1 MADFIRLENVSY
13 SYHVH
18 GAPGTP
24 ALSHIDLKIER
35 GEWVA
40 LVGTNGSGKSTLA
53 KLLNALL
60 VPSSGKVTAAGLDT
74 SNPANHTAI
83 RTQVGMV
90 FQRPQDQIVASTV
103 EEEIAFGPG
112 NLGLSV
118 SEVRTRVEDALQAT
132 NLQGL
137 RDRHPFLLSAGEA
150 QRLALA
156 GVLAMRPQCIIF
168 DESTAMLDPGN
179 REAVMQQ
186 AKDLHQQGITILMI
200 THLMQEAARC
210 QRVIVLHK
218 GQIEFDG
225 SPSVVFTHGADLV
238 TIGLEKPPAMIGAE
252 RLRKF
257 FPALPAGILTSEQLL
272 RSLPVFTGKMQPKP
286 SPLEQSTQAREQYA
300 IIDIRDLS
308 HTYQQNTPSAHP
320 ALDGVSIQVK
330 CGSMHG
336 LIGMSGCGKSTL
348 LQHIN
353 ALIRPQTGR
362 VEVGGFDLN
371 DNRLDTNALRRMVSL
386 AFQQPEDQIFEPYVG
401 DEIAYGPRNLGYEG
415 KLADVV
421 EAAMHAVGLDFES
434 YRDRLTSELSGG
446 ERRKVAL
453 ASILAIDAHI
463 LLLDEPLAGL
473 DPQSRKQV
481 IDLLHHMRHNG
492 KTLLVSTHQY
502 ETIGTAFDAISL
514 LLGGKDILHGSP
526 NEVFTQFDILRSA
539 RVRPPLYA
547 RVGLELKLKGWPIQE
562 NISNQSTLETVLERM
577 LRKGL

>member
-1 MADFIRLENVSY
+1 
-13 SYHVH
+13 
-18 GAPGTP
+18 
-24 ALSHIDLKIER
+24 
-35 GEWVA
+35 
-40 LVGTNGSGKSTLA
+40 
-53 KLLNALL
+53 
-60 VPSSGKVTAAGLDT
+60 
-74 SNPANHTAI
+74 
-83 RTQVGMV
+83 
-90 FQRPQDQIVASTV
+90 
-103 EEEIAFGPG
+103 
-112 NLGLSV
+112 
-118 SEVRTRVEDALQAT
+118 
-132 NLQGL
+132 
-137 RDRHPFLLSAGEA
+137 
-150 QRLALA
+150 
-156 GVLAMRPQCIIF
+156 
-168 DESTAMLDPGN
+168 
-179 REAVMQQ
+179 
-186 AKDLHQQGITILMI
+186 
-200 THLMQEAARC
+200 
-210 QRVIVLHK
+210 
-218 GQIEFDG
+218 
-225 SPSVVFTHGADLV
+225 
-238 TIGLEKPPAMIGAE
+238 
-252 RLRKF
+252 
-257 FPALPAGILTSEQLL
+257 
-272 RSLPVFTGKMQPKP
+272 MQPKP

-300 IIDIRDLS
+300 IIDIKDLS

-481 IDLLHHMRHNG
+481 IDLLH
-492 KTLLVSTHQY
+492 L
-502 ETIGTAFDAISL
+502 SL
-514 LLGGKDILHGSP
+514 IH
-526 NEVFTQFDILRSA
+526 I
-539 RVRPPLYA
+539 
-547 RVGLELKLKGWPIQE
+547 
-562 NISNQSTLETVLERM
+562 
-577 LRKGL
+577 